1 MQDLKTM
8 TIEEIRQ
15 LATNIRNELNS
26 RIKELK
32 DVKKEVENLCLEEY
46 EFEFK
51 TQCTWKNK
59 GYVAKCYYKK
69 RITKKIL

>member
-32 DVKKEVENLCLEEY
+32 
-46 EFEFK
+46 
-51 TQCTWKNK
+51 Q
-59 GYVAKCYYKK
+59 
-69 RITKKIL
+69 RILDEL